1 MGIIV
6 GTSTLAEVANNG
18 NNVLEV
24 QGNYCGIERIT
35 AVSGRSAGNVPD
47 NTVVDFNTRNV
58 NNHPSGGQGSGG
70 YTAPWDGAYMI
81 YYWSMI
87 DNDNLERNDYY
98 DIEINGS
105 FFQRWYGSNGTRVH
119 RESATGVVA
128 VLSEGDVIR
137 VRTRNIR
144 LYGNGSLYS
153 RFNVV
158 FLG

>member
-6 GTSTLAEVANNG
+6 GTSTLAEVTDNSNP
-18 NNVLEV
+18 VLEV

-35 AVSGRSAGNVPD
+35 AVSGRGAGNVPD
-47 NTVVDFNTRNV
+47 ETVVDFNTRNN

-81 YYWSMI
+81 YFWSMI
-87 DNDNLERNDYY
+87 ENDRTENNDYY

-105 FFQRWYGSNGTRVH
+105 FFQRWYGSNGGAVH

-137 VRTRNIR
+137 VRTRNIQ
-144 LYGNGSLYS
+144 LYGNSNLYS

>member
-6 GTSTLAEVANNG
+6 GTATLAEVTNNS
-18 NNVLEV
+18 NPVLEV

-35 AVSGRSAGNVPD
+35 AVSGRSNGNVPD
-47 NTVVDFNTRNV
+47 ETVVDFNTRNN
-58 NNHPSGGQGSGG
+58 NNHPSGGQDSGG

-87 DNDNLERNDYY
+87 ENDRSELNDYY

-105 FFQRWYGSNGTRVH
+105 FFQRWYGSNGGTVH

-128 VLSEGDVIR
+128 VLSQGDVIR
-137 VRTRNIR
+137 VRTRNIQ
-144 LYGNGSLYS
+144 LYGGSNLYS